1 MNKGIYPALLTL
13 FDKNANPDTAAL
25 EKLTDHVINNCGAN
39 GLYVCG
45 STGENFLM
53 STEQKKT
60 VLTSVAEAAHGKV
73 SLIAHIGS
81 NIAEEVYSLA
91 DLAAEYGYDA
101 VSAVTPFYYKF
112 TNKEVVDYYLR
123 LAERSKLP
131 LVVYNIPVLTSV
143 SLSMADFETLFSH
156 GNIIGVKNSA
166 QDYFFLERLRSAFPD
181 KIIFSGVDEALL
193 SAAVLGTDGAIGS
206 TYNIIGKWGG
216 EVFEYCR
223 KNDIPSALR
232 AQKKI
237 NTVTDMLLKAGI
249 YQTLKEVL
257 ALYGIESCGCRT
269 PFAKT
274 TDAQRAAAREIF
286 NTINRLNSL

>member
-13 FDKNANPDTAAL
+13 FDKNGDPDTGAIA
-25 EKLTDHVINNCGAN
+25 KLVDHVINNCAAD

-53 STEQKKT
+53 SHSRKKE
-60 VLTSVAEAAHGKV
+60 VLSSVAKAANGRV

-81 NIAEEVYSLA
+81 NVAEEVYELASLV
-91 DLAAEYGYDA
+91 AENGYDA

-112 TNKEVVDYYLR
+112 TNSEVVDYYLR
-123 LAERSKLP
+123 LADRSKLP

-143 SLSMADFETLFSH
+143 SLSMADFEKLFSH

-166 QDYFFLERLRSAFPD
+166 QDYFFLERVRTAFPD

-206 TYNIIGKWGG
+206 TYNIIGSWGK
-216 EVFEYCR
+216 EVFENCR
-223 KNDIPSALR
+223 KNDIPSALA

-257 ALYGIESCGCRT
+257 TLYGIDSFGCRH
-269 PFAKT
+269 PFAAT
-274 TDAQRAAAREIF
+274 TDAQKAAARKIF
-286 NTINRLNSL
+286 DTINELNDQ

>member
-13 FDKNANPDTAAL
+13 FDKNGKPDTTAIG
-25 EKLTDHVINNCGAN
+25 KLTDHVIDNCKAD

-53 STEQKKT
+53 SHAQKKE
-60 VLTSVAEAAHGKV
+60 VLTSVSKTAKGRV

-81 NIAEEVYSLA
+81 NVVEEVYELA
-91 DLAAEYGYDA
+91 DLAAENGYDA

-112 TNKEVVDYYLR
+112 TNKEVVYYYLR

-143 SLSMADFETLFSH
+143 SLSMADFDALFSH

-166 QDYFFLERLRSAFPD
+166 QDYFFLERLRTAFPD

-193 SAAVLGTDGAIGS
+193 SAAILGTDGAIGS
-206 TYNIIGKWGG
+206 TYNIIGNWGR
-216 EVFEYCR
+216 EVFENC
-223 KNDIPSALR
+223 KQNNIPAALA

-257 ALYGIESCGCRT
+257 ALYGISSCGCRQ
-269 PFAKT
+269 PFAETTEAQKT
-274 TDAQRAAAREIF
+274 AAREIF
-286 NTINRLNSL
+286 DTVNRLNGR

>member
-13 FDKNANPDTAAL
+13 FDKNGNPDTGAIAG
-25 EKLTDHVINNCGAN
+25 LTDHVINNCCAD

-53 STEQKKT
+53 SHGQKKE
-60 VLTSVAEAAHGKV
+60 VLSSVAKAANGRV

-81 NIAEEVYSLA
+81 NVAEEVYELA
-91 DLAAEYGYDA
+91 DLAADSGYNA

-112 TNKEVVDYYLR
+112 TNSEVVEYYLR
-123 LAERSKLP
+123 LADKSKLP

-143 SLSMADFETLFSH
+143 SLSMADFEKLFSH

-166 QDYFFLERLRSAFPD
+166 QDYFFLERLRTAFPD
-181 KIIFSGVDEALL
+181 KTIFSGVDEALL

-206 TYNIIGKWGG
+206 TYNVIGHWGKA
-216 EVFEYCR
+216 VFENCR
-223 KNDIPSALR
+223 KNDIPSALV
-232 AQKKI
+232 AQKKL

-257 ALYGIESCGCRT
+257 ALYGIESCGCRH
-269 PFAKT
+269 PFAET
-274 TDAQRAAAREIF
+274 TDAQRAAARRIF
-286 NTINRLNSL
+286 DKINELNNR

>member
-13 FDKNANPDTAAL
+13 FDKNGNPDTHAVG
-25 EKLTDHVINNCGAN
+25 KLTDHVIENCRAD

-53 STEQKKT
+53 SHSQKRE
-60 VLTSVAEAAHGKV
+60 VLSSVAKAANGRV

-81 NIAEEVYSLA
+81 NVVDEVYDLA
-91 DLAAEYGYDA
+91 DLAADNGYDA

-123 LAERSKLP
+123 LADRSKLP

-143 SLSMADFETLFSH
+143 SLSMPDFETLFSH

-166 QDYFFLERLRSAFPD
+166 QDYFFLERIRTAFPD
-181 KIIFSGVDEALL
+181 KLIFSGVDEALL

-206 TYNIIGKWGG
+206 TYNIIGSWGK
-216 EVFEYCR
+216 EVFENCR
-223 KNDIPSALR
+223 KNNIPTALH

-257 ALYGIESCGCRT
+257 ALYGISSCGCRK
-269 PFAKT
+269 PFAET
-274 TDAQRAAAREIF
+274 TNEQKAAARRIF
-286 NTINRLNSL
+286 DTITQLNNL

>member
-13 FDKNANPDTAAL
+13 FDKNGNPDTHAIA
-25 EKLTDHVINNCGAN
+25 KLTDHVINNCCAS

-53 STEQKKT
+53 SHTQKKE
-60 VLTSVAEAAHGKV
+60 VLKSVAKSAGGRV

-81 NIAEEVYSLA
+81 NVVDEVYELA
-91 DLAAEYGYDA
+91 DLAEDNGYDA

-112 TNKEVVDYYLR
+112 SNREVVDYYLR
-123 LAERSKLP
+123 LADRSKLP

-166 QDYFFLERLRSAFPD
+166 QDYFFLERIRTAFPD

-206 TYNIIGKWGG
+206 TYNIIGHWGK
-216 EVFEYCR
+216 EVFENCE
-223 KNDIPSALR
+223 KNNIPAALK

-237 NTVTDMLLKAGI
+237 NTITDMLLKAGI
-249 YQTLKEVL
+249 YQTIKEVL
-257 ALYGIESCGCRT
+257 ALYGIDSCGCRR
-269 PFAKT
+269 PFAET
-274 TDAQRAAAREIF
+274 TEEQKSAARIISD
-286 NTINRLNSL
+286 TITQLNNL